1 MESVAAKRLKGYYEL
16 TKPNTVWLLFLVG
29 VAGAFVARGRDL
41 ALDLRFMASLLS
53 LLLAVAGTN
62 AVTCWIDRDIDGVM
76 DRTKERPLPRGEI
89 SPRAALTFGLATF
102 GLGCALSAAVVGR
115 ATTWLALGFLF
126 SAVLYNGH
134 LKRKSPLNVLFASPA
149 GMMPVLYAWDVAT
162 GAIEWVGVV
171 VGLLVVLWTP
181 AHIWSLALFYSGDYG
196 RAGVPMLPVVLGERA
211 AVRTIAAFNALLVA
225 ASVALGVSGFFGRI
239 YLYTAAA
246 LSAALLLVTVDTALH
261 PSKERAWRMFKFTS
275 PYLALLYLA
284 MVADR
289 VLAR

>member
-29 VAGAFVARGRDL
+29 VAGAFVARGRGL
-41 ALDLRFMASLLS
+41 ALDLRLMASLLS

-289 VLAR
+289 VLAA